1 MLTTLQVEALR
12 GATKK
17 LSLTFD
23 PAKQITIVYGE
34 NASGKSSIC
43 DSLEF
48 LLKGRVG
55 SVEDRGLGR
64 TESFWHST
72 GRNASDVKVVLQAKG
87 GSWEARIIKGKVV
100 VDPATGFPRLAILRR
115 KQILSWIAAQPKSR
129 FDAISPFI
137 DISAVEQAEQN
148 LQRLIESE
156 KQRQG
161 DAAARIAE
169 NQGAVENFWTQSGKP
184 GKSAI
189 EWARGELQ
197 KDTKTTE
204 SELVALQSLA
214 KLLDQLAIESNR
226 WRERSAKIVP
236 ALAALAEAD
245 KRLDEEQA
253 KTSADAA
260 ALVRVLEA
268 AQTFFH
274 QHGESEHCPLCES
287 KEFAKGLSSKVGQR
301 LGGIQALQGALREHQ
316 NAGRQL
322 DAAKSDA
329 QRQEKELVA
338 VGMAVAKTIT
348 SENFPT
354 EPPLPKSL
362 RDAAQ
367 ALNAAKDSSTSAIA
381 DALVKEAAA
390 FSAPL
395 ASEIRSRAEKKG
407 FIDTLR
413 RALQTYDAAFQAQK
427 ELDLLVPRLEA
438 ALKEFQN
445 ERRAFV
451 DEILSK
457 IAIRVGE
464 LYEAIHPNEGLSKIS
479 LLLDPNKRASL
490 EIVGQ
495 FPGAKD
501 SPPGAYF
508 SESHLDTLGV
518 CLFLALAELD
528 NATNT
533 LLVLD
538 DIVMSLDEPHV
549 ERVIELL
556 YAEASLFLHCIL
568 TTHYRPWREKYRWG
582 YLKTGECQFVELL
595 DWEHAGGIKVGH
607 SVPPVEELRGL
618 LLAKPPSTQLVC
630 GSAGVILE
638 ALLDFL
644 TWLYECSVPRKKT
657 KPTLGDLLP
666 SVKGKLRAALTSEKR
681 TTAPDGKETY
691 AASPLAPIL
700 DELQG
705 IVHARNIFGC
715 HFNELANHLPAQD
728 AIKFGQKVLELADL
742 MIDVNCGWP
751 KSDKSGSY
759 WSNSKQT
766 IRLHPLKQPS

>member
-1 MLTTLQVEALR
+1 MLKTLQVEALR
-12 GATKK
+12 GATKR

-34 NASGKSSIC
+34 NGSGKSSIC

-64 TESFWHST
+64 TERFWHST
-72 GRNASDVKVVLQAKG
+72 SRNASDVKVVLQTKG
-87 GSWEARIIKGKVV
+87 GSWEGRIIKGKVV
-100 VDPATGFPRLAILRR
+100 VDPATGSPRLAILRR

-129 FDAISPFI
+129 FDVISPFI

-169 NQGAVENFWTQSGKP
+169 NQGAVENFWTQSGNP

-197 KDTKTTE
+197 KDTKTAE

-226 WRERSAKIVP
+226 WRESRTKIAP

-245 KRLDEEQA
+245 KRLGEEQA

-268 AQTFFH
+268 AKAFFH
-274 QHGESEHCPLCES
+274 QHGESEQCPLCES

-301 LGGIQALQGALREHQ
+301 LGGIQALQGALREQQ
-316 NAGRQL
+316 NARSQL

-329 QRQEKELVA
+329 QRQENELVVIGA
-338 VGMAVAKTIT
+338 AVAKTVT

-354 EPPLPKSL
+354 EPPLATQGL

-367 ALNAAKDSSTSAIA
+367 ALNAAKDSPIA

-395 ASEIRSRAEKKG
+395 ANEILSRAEKKG

-413 RALQTYDAAFQAQK
+413 RALQTFDSAFRAQK

-438 ALKEFQN
+438 ALLEIKT

-451 DEILSK
+451 DEILGR

-464 LYEAIHPNEGLSKIS
+464 LYEAIHPNEGLSKIA
-479 LLLDPNKRASL
+479 LLLDPDKRASL

-518 CLFLALAELD
+518 CIFLALAEMD
-528 NATNT
+528 DAKNT

-556 YAEASLFLHCIL
+556 YAEASLFFHCVL

-595 DWEHAGGIKVGH
+595 DWAHAGGIKVGQ

-618 LLAKPPSTQLVC
+618 LQAKPPSTQLVC

-644 TWLYECSVPRKKT
+644 TLLYECSVPRKST

-666 SVKGKLRAALTSEKR
+666 SVKGKLRMALTAEKM
-681 TTAPDGKETY
+681 TSGPGGKNTY
-691 AASPLAPIL
+691 VASPLAPIL
-700 DELQG
+700 NELQD
-705 IVHARNIFGC
+705 IAQARNIFGC

-728 AIKFGQKVLELADL
+728 ALKFGQKVLELADL
-742 MIDVNCGWP
+742 MIDVQCGWP